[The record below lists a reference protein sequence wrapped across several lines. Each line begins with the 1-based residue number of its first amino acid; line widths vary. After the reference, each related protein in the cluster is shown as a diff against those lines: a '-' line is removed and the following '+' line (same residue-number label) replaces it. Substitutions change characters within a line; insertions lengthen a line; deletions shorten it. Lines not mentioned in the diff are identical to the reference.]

1 MNFKLGDVIYF
12 KKSLIPV
19 KKSFF
24 HKSIDREAT
33 KEFAIKR
40 KIGYIEGEH
49 LYGGFSMPS
58 KWWVKSYQTLQKGM
72 VCGARNIW
80 INGKQIK
87 VYLIA
92 RNMAGFDRVPEEFIE
107 SVSNVAESSTGGDRN
122 E

>member
-1 MNFKLGDVIYF
+1 MMRFKLGDVIYF
-12 KKSLIPV
+12 KKSLIPA
-19 KKSFF
+19 KKPFF

-40 KIGYIEGEH
+40 KIKYIEGEH
-49 LYGGFSMPS
+49 S
-58 KWWVKSYQTLQKGM
+58 KWWVKSYPTLQKGM
-72 VCGARNIW
+72 VCGIRNIW
-80 INGKQIK
+80 INGEKIR

-107 SVSNVAESSTGGDRN
+107 SISNVAESSTGEDRN